1 MGRAAVDLRDLN
13 YFEAVARHQHVSRA
27 AAELA
32 IAQPALSKL
41 IHELEQELEVRLFER
56 VGRNIRLTEAGQR
69 LHEHIRTIQSQ
80 LEAMRADMRAYA
92 GIERGRV
99 VIGTPPTVG
108 LRLLPE
114 VLAAFHRQHP
124 AVELHVRESS
134 TQGLLRLIDEG
145 DLDLAIVT
153 LPAGRRWLIE
163 TPLFTEQ
170 LVVVVA
176 ADHPLASRR
185 WVRFADLADEPF
197 LMYPPGYEMREA
209 TLSACRQAGFR
220 PQIVLDGGE
229 IDLLLRLAE
238 VGLGLALMPPLALR
252 GNERLAVLQISDQVL
267 QRSMGLVS
275 RRDRAATPVVTAM
288 RSFLI
293 ARLQSAT

>member
-1 MGRAAVDLRDLN
+1 VELRDLHF
-13 YFEAVARHQHVSRA
+13 FEAVARHQHVSRA

-41 IHELEQELEVRLFER
+41 IHKLEQELGVRLFER

-69 LHEHIRTIQSQ
+69 LHEHTRMIQAQ
-80 LEAMRADMRAYA
+80 IEALRAEMRAHA

-114 VLAAFHRQHP
+114 VLAAFHHEHP

-134 TQGLLRLIDEG
+134 SQGLLRLLDEG
-145 DLDLAIVT
+145 ELDLAIVT
-153 LPAGRRWLIE
+153 LPAGRRWITE
-163 TPLFTEQ
+163 TPLFTERLV
-170 LVVVVA
+170 LVVST
-176 ADHPLASRR
+176 DHRLAGSQQ
-185 WVRFADLADEPF
+185 VRFAELADEPF
-197 LMYPPGYEMREA
+197 LMYPAGYEMREA
-209 TLSACRQAGFR
+209 TLAACRQAGFR

-267 QRSMGLVS
+267 QRTMGLVS
-275 RRDRAATPVVTAM
+275 RRDRAVTPVAAAM
-288 RSFLI
+288 RAFLTTHL
-293 ARLQSAT
+293 RSRP